1 MKKFILA
8 STIALG
14 LAACNPPTPNPDV
27 GAKPGLKLLE
37 VTIDLRNNDAS
48 AIVLEPNR
56 QNRTVTL
63 LPQATTSIEVNRIGV
78 GFHDDNDGAGQT
90 NPTRYVYA
98 VFRVENNTSTALNN
112 FTTWALNV
120 PTTSGTVATP
130 TLFGTMFRSVLDG
143 GGNPITDGNLIR
155 SIEPT
160 HGIRPDLA
168 GIAINP
174 NHADLQIIGPNEK
187 LAVQNQLA
195 ATYGGLVADVLGYGY
210 VARKNNGNAR
220 DIGATN
226 GTGGVANSCTADSC
240 KGFLTLAFKVP
251 VPILS
256 ATTPRSS
263 RPTVFSFIFAL
274 GDQTE
279 AFTTQSIKDQKGVT
293 PTIAGLPTTTFFGTP
308 RLLGGSTIDFRTN
321 LPDNLCQVETAR
333 PSGALF
339 TTSVL
344 MPPTVDLVTT
354 PGTLDTC
361 YGSGGLLEGNFGGVG
376 INNAKAAIL
385 DSQGRMIVVGTRFDV
400 DNDFVVYRFKSDG
413 QLDKTFNGP
422 DGGSK
427 SIGFNGSD
435 IVAGVALDSNNKIV
449 VVGTR
454 DSQDIAVTRLN
465 DDGTLDTTFNTA
477 GVGGV
482 AAGKM
487 VIDTADTLTA
497 SGVDTVTTNIFISG
511 SFSSLANVG
520 DFLVAKVL
528 SSGNVDTT
536 FGNSG
541 SGFANFGFGAGR
553 VDAAKS
559 IDAADTSNI
568 YVAGFTSNAGVQDWA
583 IARLD
588 LGGNATSGLD
598 GDGKMDFDPDILD
611 GNHGGVANRVSDSA
625 NAIKIDSSGRLV
637 IAGSSGGLT
646 DSDLAVARMSTAG
659 VFDTTFDG
667 DGVFVRGIGGFDFG
681 TSLAFTSTGS
691 IMVGGYTD
699 LNGNNDFVANKF
711 SATSGAFLTQYGPT
725 DFPGTSTGS
734 DRAQSVMVNASGKVI
749 LVGTQ
754 GNTAALIAIAQ
765 YNP

>member
-1 MKKFILA
+1 MMKKLILA
-8 STIALG
+8 STIAFG
-14 LAACNPPTPNPDV
+14 LAACNPPTPNPD
-27 GAKPGLKLLE
+27 GGTKPGLRLLE
-37 VTIDLRNNDAS
+37 VTIDLRNNDAK
-48 AIVLEPNR
+48 AVVLEPNR
-56 QNRTVTL
+56 QNRTVSL
-63 LPQATTSIEVNRIGV
+63 LPQATNSIEVNRIGV

-120 PTTSGTVATP
+120 PTASGTVATP

-143 GGNPITDGNLIR
+143 LIR

-174 NHADLQIIGPNEK
+174 NHADLQIFGPNEK
-187 LAVQNQLA
+187 LAVQGQLA

-210 VARKNNGNAR
+210 VARKNNGAAR

-226 GTGGVANSCTADSC
+226 GNGVDANNCTADSC
-240 KGFLTLAFKVP
+240 KGYLTLAFKVP
-251 VPILS
+251 V
-256 ATTPRSS
+256 ATLAVAPRYK
-263 RPTVFSFIFAL
+263 RPTVFSFSFAL
-274 GDQTE
+274 GNQTD
-279 AFTTQSIKDQKGVT
+279 AYTTQSIKDQKGAV

-333 PSGALF
+333 PSGVAF
-339 TTSVL
+339 TTSVML
-344 MPPTVDLVTT
+344 PATADLVTT
-354 PGTLDTC
+354 AGTLDTC

-422 DGGSK
+422 NGGSRA
-427 SIGFNGSD
+427 IGFNGSD
-435 IVAGVALDSNNKIV
+435 VATGVALDSNNKIV

-465 DDGTLDTTFNTA
+465 DDGTLDTSFNA
-477 GVGGV
+477 GGLGGV
-482 AAGKM
+482 VPGKM
-487 VIDTADTLTA
+487 VIDTADTLIA
-497 SGVDTVTTNIFISG
+497 SGVDTVGASIYISG
-511 SFSSLANVG
+511 TFSSAVVTS
-520 DFLVAKVL
+520 DFLIAKVR
-528 SSGNVDTT
+528 SDGIADP
-536 FGNSG
+536 
-541 SGFANFGFGAGR
+541 GFGANGYVNR
-553 VDAAKS
+553 NIGLVGTLDAATS
-559 IDAADTSNI
+559 IEAVSDTEI
-568 YVAGFTSNAGVQDWA
+568 YVAGTTDVAAGGARDWA
-583 IARLD
+583 VAKVNSSGVYD
-588 LGGNATSGLD
+588 NTFNGNGRRS
-598 GDGKMDFDPDILD
+598 FDPNNINLGIL
-611 GNHGGVANRVSDSA
+611 RTLDSA
-625 NAIKIDSSGRLV
+625 NAIKLDGNGMLV
-637 IAGSSGGLT
+637 IAGSSGGAS
-646 DSDLAVARMSTAG
+646 DSDFAVARMTTTGS
-659 VFDTTFDG
+659 FDTTFNL
-667 DGVFVRGIGGFDFG
+667 DGVRIYGANNLEYG
-681 TSLAFTSTGS
+681 TSLAFTSDGS
-691 IMVGGYTD
+691 IVVGGYAD
-699 LNGNNDFVANKF
+699 LNGTNDFVAYKF
-711 SATSGAFLTQYGPT
+711 NGTNGNFSTQYGLT

-754 GNTAALIAIAQ
+754 GNTASLIAIAR

>member
-27 GAKPGLKLLE
+27 GAKPGLRLLE
-37 VTIDLRNNDAS
+37 VTIDLRNNDVKAV
-48 AIVLEPNR
+48 VLEPNR

-98 VFRVENNTSTALNN
+98 VLRVENNTGTALTN

-120 PTTSGTVATP
+120 PTLSAGVGP
-130 TLFGTMFRSVLDG
+130 TLFGTMFKSVKDGAGLD
-143 GGNPITDGNLIR
+143 ITDGNLIR

-174 NHADLQIIGPNEK
+174 NHADLQIFGANEK
-187 LAVQNQLA
+187 SEVNNQLF
-195 ATYGGLVADVLGYGY
+195 ATYGGLVANVLGYGY

-226 GTGGVANSCTADSC
+226 GVAGAANSCSADSC

-251 VPILS
+251 V
-256 ATTPRSS
+256 ATLTVAPRSS
-263 RPTVFSFIFAL
+263 RPTVFSFVFAL
-274 GDQTE
+274 GDQTT
-279 AFTTQSIKDQKGVT
+279 ASTTQSIKDQKGAV

-308 RLLGGSTIDFRTN
+308 RLLGGSTIDFRKD
-321 LPDNLCQVETAR
+321 LPDNLCQVETAL

-339 TTSVL
+339 TASVL
-344 MPPTVDLVTT
+344 MPATVDLVTT

-361 YGSGGLLEGNFGGVG
+361 YGSGGLLEGNFGGIG
-376 INNAKAAIL
+376 INSPRAAIL
-385 DSQGRMIVVGTRFDV
+385 DSQGRLIVVGFRL
-400 DNDFVVYRFKSDG
+400 DNGDSDFVVYRFKSDG

-422 DGGSK
+422 NGGSRV
-427 SIGFNGSD
+427 IGFNGSD
-435 IVAGVALDSNNKIV
+435 IATGVALDSNNKIV

-454 DSQDIAVTRLN
+454 DNQDIAVTRLN
-465 DDGTLDTTFNTA
+465 DDGTLDTSFNA
-477 GVGGV
+477 GGLGGV
-482 AAGKM
+482 AAGRM
-487 VIDTADTLTA
+487 VINTVDTLTA
-497 SGVDTVTTNIFISG
+497 SGVDTVGTSIYISG
-511 SFSSLANVG
+511 TYSSAIIIG
-520 DFLVAKVL
+520 DFLAAKVR
-528 SSGNVDTT
+528 SDGIADP
-536 FGNSG
+536 
-541 SGFANFGFGAGR
+541 GFGVNGFVNR
-553 VDAAKS
+553 NIGSTVGTVDAATS
-559 IDAADTSNI
+559 IEAVSDTEI
-568 YVAGFTSNAGVQDWA
+568 YLAGTTDVGAGGARDWA
-583 IARLD
+583 VAKLNSSGIYD
-588 LGGNATSGLD
+588 NTFNGNGRRS
-598 GDGKMDFDPDILD
+598 FDPNNINL
-611 GNHGGVANRVSDSA
+611 GVLRTLDSA
-625 NAIKIDSSGRLV
+625 NAIKLDSSGRLV
-637 IAGSSGGLT
+637 IAGSSGGAS
-646 DSDLAVARMSTAG
+646 DSDFAVARMTTTGS
-659 VFDTTFDG
+659 FDTTFNS
-667 DGVFVRGIGGFDFG
+667 DGVVIRGIGGFDFG

-699 LNGNNDFVANKF
+699 LNGNDDFVANKF
-711 SATSGAFLTQYGPT
+711 SATNGAFLTQYGPT
-725 DFPGTSTGS
+725 DFPGTATGN

-754 GNTAALIAIAQ
+754 GNTASVIAIAQ

>member
-1 MKKFILA
+1 MKKLILA

-27 GAKPGLKLLE
+27 GTKLGPRLLE

-48 AIVLEPNR
+48 AVVLEPNR
-56 QNRTVTL
+56 QNRTVSL

-98 VFRVENNTSTALNN
+98 VFRIENNTGTALNN

-120 PTTSGTVATP
+120 PTLSAGIGP
-130 TLFGTMFRSVLDG
+130 TRVGTMFKSVKDG
-143 GGNPITDGNLIR
+143 AGLEVADDNVVR

-174 NHADLQIIGPNEK
+174 NHADLQIIGSSEK
-187 LAVQNQLA
+187 TNVQSQLA

-226 GTGGVANSCTADSC
+226 GVAGAANSCSADSC

-251 VPILS
+251 V
-256 ATTPRSS
+256 ATLTVAPRSS

-274 GDQTE
+274 GDQSE
-279 AFTTQSIKDQKGVT
+279 AFTTQSIKDQKGAV

-339 TTSVL
+339 ITSVL
-344 MPPTVDLVTT
+344 MPATVDLVTT

-376 INNAKAAIL
+376 INSAKAAIL
-385 DSQGRMIVVGTRFDV
+385 DGQGRMIVVGSRFDV
-400 DNDFVVYRFKSDG
+400 DNDFVVYRFKPDG

-422 DGGSK
+422 NGGSR

-435 IVAGVALDSNNKIV
+435 AATGVALDSNNKIV

-465 DDGTLDTTFNTA
+465 DDGTLDTSFNA
-477 GVGGV
+477 GGLGGV
-482 AAGKM
+482 VPGKM

-497 SGVDTVTTNIFISG
+497 SGVDTVGASIYISG
-511 SFSSLANVG
+511 SFSSAANIG
-520 DFLVAKVL
+520 DFLIAKVR
-528 SSGNVDTT
+528 SDGVADP
-536 FGNSG
+536 
-541 SGFANFGFGAGR
+541 GFG
-553 VDAAKS
+553 
-559 IDAADTSNI
+559 TN
-568 YVAGFTSNAGVQDWA
+568 
-583 IARLD
+583 
-588 LGGNATSGLD
+588 
-598 GDGKMDFDPDILD
+598 
-611 GNHGGVANRVSDSA
+611 GVANRNIGLPATPNTLTVDAATSIEAVNDTEIYLAGSQDTAAGGARDWAVAKVNSTGVYDNTFNGNGRRVFDPNNINLGVLRILDSA
-625 NAIKIDSSGRLV
+625 NAIKMDTSGRLV
-637 IAGSSGGLT
+637 IAGSSGGT
-646 DSDLAVARMSTAG
+646 SDSDFAVARMTTTG
-659 VFDTTFDG
+659 GFDTSFNS
-667 DGVFVRGIGGFDFG
+667 DGVVIRGIGGFDFG

-699 LNGNNDFVANKF
+699 LNGNDDFVANKF
-711 SATSGAFLTQYGPT
+711 SATNGAFLSQYGPT
-725 DFPGTSTGS
+725 DFPGTATGN
-734 DRAQSVMVNASGKVI
+734 DRARSVMVNASGKVI

-754 GNTAALIAIAQ
+754 GNTASLIAIAQ